1 MTRISGSLVAVCLL
15 AGPVAAH
22 AQEFDVASV
31 KALPP
36 APINAPLPINL
47 GTYRN
52 GSLTMNNVTLSEA
65 LQFAYELVSE
75 DQVSGPAW
83 IKSRDPMFEI
93 VAKTTPNVDLAS
105 ARVLTQ
111 KLLAERWK
119 LVG

>member
-36 APINAPLPINL
+36 APINASIAINL

-75 DQVSGPAW
+75 DQVSGPDW
-83 IKSRDPMFEI
+83 IKSRGTMFE
-93 VAKTTPNVDLAS
+93 VAAKTAPDVDLPR
-105 ARVLTQ
+105 ARGMGQ
-111 KLLAERWK
+111 KVPAGRRDR
-119 LVG
+119 